1 VLFFLEKIKNKLKW
15 IGFSYL
21 AISLFVSL
29 DIVYQF
35 IFQKDLFG
43 YLPGMCSYPNGYM
56 GNCERYAGVF
66 GNEYIAGNFLATF
79 GICSFFLT
87 LENFNKSPLGKI
99 ISYLLFFLIF
109 ISLILTGERSSLI
122 IFIGVLMLNIFFN
135 KDIRK
140 YLCGI
145 ILISI
150 IVLIFS
156 AMTIPHVK
164 HRLYS
169 WPKDLF
175 FSSNLENEILLKKAI
190 NTPWGTLYLSGYEI
204 FTKNPFFG
212 NGVKSFRKVCHENNI
227 DEINKKYNVNLS
239 KENTALCT
247 THPHNIYIELLAEVG
262 IVGLIFFLIMIYYL
276 IIPSFIKN
284 YSRLEKKEMTWIVFF
299 ILLLIITP
307 LKPTG
312 SIFASVYGT
321 SIWFFIGFYLYFV
334 KKLKNK

>member
-1 VLFFLEKIKNKLKW
+1 MKW
-15 IGFSYL
+15 IGFAYL

-29 DIVYQF
+29 DIIYQF

-43 YLPGMCSYPNGYM
+43 YLPGMCHYPNGHM
-56 GNCERYAGVF
+56 QNCERYAGIF
-66 GNEYIAGNFLATF
+66 GKEYIAGNFLATF
-79 GICSFFLT
+79 GLCSFFLV
-87 LENFNKSPLGKI
+87 LENFNKSPLGTI
-99 ISYLLFFLIF
+99 ISYLLFFIIF
-109 ISLILTGERSSLI
+109 ISLVLTGERSSLI

-145 ILISI
+145 ISISI
-150 IVLIFS
+150 IALILS
-156 AMTIPHVK
+156 AITIPHVK

-175 FSSNLENEILLKKAI
+175 FSSNLEKETLLKKAM

-212 NGVKSFRKVCHENNI
+212 KGFKSFRKVCHENNI
-227 DEINKKYNVNLS
+227 DEINKKYNFNLS
-239 KENTALCT
+239 KEHASLCT

-262 IVGLIFFLIMIYYL
+262 IVGLIFFLIMMYYL

-284 YSRLEKKEMTWIVFF
+284 YSKLERKDMTWIVFF

-312 SIFASVYGT
+312 SISASVYGT

-334 KKLKNK
+334 KNLKNK